1 MNVSWVDKEQ
11 RLLLQYS
18 EASGVYF
25 LRHMNDNIIKIGS
38 TKNIT
43 KRLKTHKQDFGSE
56 NIYMDMFI
64 KTDTYVLFEDV
75 VKQYTN
81 DVFSDMKGHTHTEII
96 RYESDET
103 IEKLYERFKE
113 IECSTRHES
122 VYYTELQVD
131 LYKLRVRE
139 LELLN
144 TKKKTVKK
152 DIDIKN
158 SYLYKF
164 LVEKSVYDKD
174 NIMNS
179 VEIRKLFQE
188 YMGKDIRK
196 LDYGTFIQVDERYEI
211 LYNKKTCKHC
221 MKEAVKGC
229 CIDYN
234 NKDRVFSNV
243 IKHIRIL
250 PV

>member
-96 RYESDET
+96 RYESEES

-113 IECSTRHES
+113 IECSSRHES

-144 TKKKTVKK
+144 TNKKNVDKNSDLFKFLIEKGSYKKDSVVPISVIKEKFSEWLGKRVGKLDNGTFTKVNECFVIIKTNICKGCLGEAHKSCCENYNSKYRKTVR
-152 DIDIKN
+152 
-158 SYLYKF
+158 
-164 LVEKSVYDKD
+164 VVR
-174 NIMNS
+174 NI
-179 VEIRKLFQE
+179 EL
-188 YMGKDIRK
+188 
-196 LDYGTFIQVDERYEI
+196 T
-211 LYNKKTCKHC
+211 
-221 MKEAVKGC
+221 
-229 CIDYN
+229 
-234 NKDRVFSNV
+234 
-243 IKHIRIL
+243 
-250 PV
+250 